1 MFVVPIFAEFMRVWG
16 DFSRVCRD
24 FISRKRPGKGK
35 YFTGEFCYKCRFFV
49 GFLRVFSP
57 HFHGRFCRMP
67 LTIFIYMVKYKMV
80 SNYGIVYQFSHF
92 GRKEDPL

>member
-1 MFVVPIFAEFMRVWG
+1 
-16 DFSRVCRD
+16 
-24 FISRKRPGKGK
+24 
-35 YFTGEFCYKCRFFV
+35 
-49 GFLRVFSP
+49 
-57 HFHGRFCRMP
+57 MP